1 MHALDPG
8 RNSLTARLRSVLERV
23 SSPGNMGDAL
33 DPLRKVSNVDNQRLP
48 QATKHNASAPQTR

>member
-33 DPLRKVSNVDNQRLP
+33 DPLRKVDNQRLP
-48 QATKHNASAPQTR
+48 QATKHNASAPQTW